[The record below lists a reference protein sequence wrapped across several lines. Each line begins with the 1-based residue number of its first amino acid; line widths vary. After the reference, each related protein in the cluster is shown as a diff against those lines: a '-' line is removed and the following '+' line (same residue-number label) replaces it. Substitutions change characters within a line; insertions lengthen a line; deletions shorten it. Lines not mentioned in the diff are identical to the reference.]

1 MKPVVSLKGMR
12 DGIAVDIDEKA
23 DFVSIIEMLRLKVS
37 DGKRFFAGAN
47 TRVYFK
53 GRELSPEEEN
63 TLLGIISNVVGTY
76 VLPEQTDTE
85 ITEVITEEPVNIG
98 MELSLAVEYECDAT
112 DRASP
117 TPTEE
122 IPAHED
128 KVKKNFTESNCAFYK
143 NGLRS
148 GQTIRYNGSVVI
160 MGDVNPGSEVVADG
174 NVVILGSL
182 KGLAHAGAAGDET
195 CFVLA
200 NTMQPVQLRIATVI
214 SSMPKSK
221 QKKQDTNPSYAY
233 VKDGKISI
241 AGL

>member
-1 MKPVVSLKGMR
+1 MKPIVALKGLR
-12 DGIAVDIDEKA
+12 DGIAVDIDDKA
-23 DFVSIIEMLRLKVS
+23 DFVSIIEVLRQKVS

-47 TRVYFK
+47 TKVYFK
-53 GRELSPEEEN
+53 GRKLSAEEES
-63 TLLGIISNVVGTY
+63 TLLGIISNVVG
-76 VLPEQTDTE
+76 VAAIPKQADIPLPAPAPVKLEETKADEPITKE
-85 ITEVITEEPVNIG
+85 IDEPETVQ
-98 MELSLAVEYECDAT
+98 
-112 DRASP
+112 
-117 TPTEE
+117 
-122 IPAHED
+122 D
-128 KVKKNFTESNCAFYK
+128 KVKKNFTESNCAFYRS
-143 NGLRS
+143 GLRS
-148 GQTIRYNGSVVI
+148 GQTIKYSGSVVI

-182 KGLAHAGAAGDET
+182 KGLAHAGAAGDES

-221 QKKQDTNPSYAY
+221 QNKQDTNPSYAY